1 MGAVQLT
8 LGQTMQ
14 RWRQRDENTG
24 NAENAEKP
32 KAIPIAPS
40 RSQLAVE
47 EDVST
52 PPGKDPRRMYIP
64 DDVMADYSP
73 LQKQYWGTCT

>member
-1 MGAVQLT
+1 MGSVQLT

-14 RWRQRDENTG
+14 RWRQRGE

-32 KAIPIAPS
+32 KAIPS
-40 RSQLAVE
+40 RSQFAVE

-64 DDVMADYSP
+64 DDVMAGCSP
-73 LQKQYWGTCT
+73 LQKQYWGT

>member
-32 KAIPIAPS
+32 KAIPS
-40 RSQLAVE
+40 RSQFAVE

-73 LQKQYWGTCT
+73 LHKQYWGTCT